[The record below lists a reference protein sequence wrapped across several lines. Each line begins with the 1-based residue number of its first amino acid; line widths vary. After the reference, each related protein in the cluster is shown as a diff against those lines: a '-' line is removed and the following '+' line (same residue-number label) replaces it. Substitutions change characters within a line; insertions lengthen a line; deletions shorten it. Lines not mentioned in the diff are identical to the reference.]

1 MELGALIVFLA
12 VFAGC
17 GVVVFAVSF
26 FGTQSE
32 TFEEALE
39 KQRNQQKKLKE
50 KKKEN
55 KPSIDK
61 KKKAKKGKEVKN
73 NNVTDF
79 EEETVL
85 VDPAGEV
92 VEPVYIEPV
101 KEEPKVEEVKIE
113 KTKKEKKKEE
123 KVAAKAVVPPPA
135 PVVEEVV
142 PVKAAPVAAEAAPK
156 AAAPVIAEPCP
167 VPVQEPAPVVAK
179 EQPKPEKKKIEIQEV
194 VAVEEKK
201 SKKSAKSAKQSKKS
215 NYDEVL
221 ETVRR
226 IKLSSSEAQGIV
238 DVLLMKQTGVDA
250 DTEGDW
256 VEPGKETEAK
266 KSARQLAEV
275 TEQLEEE
282 KNKSSGLEKKMAT
295 LRKEMTDNK
304 SQLNVLK
311 REMEELNRKKT
322 LETNN
327 YNTTLQQLKVEL
339 NTSQTRHIQM
349 EAKYQQEIRTIQEQ
363 LASAQQNAAPTDSN
377 LVAELEKV
385 KSECAQLTQTNS
397 TLHHQYTQK
406 CSESESVTAS
416 LQQQMKEIQ
425 TMTSG
430 ESSQLAEQLTVA
442 QKAREQLE
450 AQLETANKTKTS
462 LSEENTKLQGLLEQA
477 KSKSTPDTS
486 SQVTSQL
493 ESQLS
498 AITAAKVQLQSELT
512 TLKEKLSDKEVETS
526 RLMEE
531 NERLSEQVAS
541 SVERPAAEG
550 EEAVNGHSEV
560 NHTQQVVAKEVPAS
574 SGLEEQNSKISVQLK
589 QRESR
594 CEELETELSDNKL
607 ELQKLQS
614 KNDEVSA
621 AYEQYKAEC
630 MSMLGNLFPA
640 DCTASK
646 SLATIQTKASQ
657 FIQDLE
663 NKAGDASRVE
673 SLLED
678 IQKLETQSVSYKT
691 ILSQTENMLT
701 TLQSSVEGAE
711 LEWIKKLETSQS
723 ECSDLKKKVGEM
735 ESKNSELLAKL
746 KDTCNLS
753 EQLTA
758 EKSSKDQLAK
768 KCSELQQLLAL
779 GEKQLK
785 LANSQEEVLTNGG
798 GESEA

>member
-39 KQRNQQKKLKE
+39 KQRNQQKKVKE

-55 KPSIDK
+55 KPSVDK

-113 KTKKEKKKEE
+113 KTKKEKKREE
-123 KVAAKAVVPPPA
+123 KVVAKTVVPPPA

-142 PVKAAPVAAEAAPK
+142 PVKAAPVVAEAAPK
-156 AAAPVIAEPCP
+156 AAAPVIAEP

-201 SKKSAKSAKQSKKS
+201 SKKSAKSAKQPKKS

-238 DVLLMKQTGVDA
+238 DVLLMKQTGAEADDA
-250 DTEGDW
+250 EGDW

-295 LRKEMTDNK
+295 IRKEMTDNK

-349 EAKYQQEIRTIQEQ
+349 EAKYQQEVRTIQEQ

-406 CSESESVTAS
+406 CSEGESVTAS
-416 LQQQMKEIQ
+416 LQQQLKEIQ
-425 TMTSG
+425 TKTSG

-560 NHTQQVVAKEVPAS
+560 NHTQQVVAKEVPVS
-574 SGLEEQNSKISVQLK
+574 SGLEEQYSKLSVQLK

-594 CEELETELSDNKL
+594 CEELETELSDNNL

-711 LEWIKKLETSQS
+711 LEWKKKLETSQS
-723 ECSDLKKKVGEM
+723 ECSDLKKKVGDM

-746 KDTCNLS
+746 KDTCSLS